1 MTRGDEKT
9 HRSTCDEGQERNE
22 KNTYNDDE
30 NERGVC
36 VSECVI
42 VGFNRAKNLTTD
54 FFFLSNVLGTISF
67 EKS

>member
-1 MTRGDEKT
+1 MKKHTDQPATRNKSEMK
-9 HRSTCDEGQERNE
+9 

-67 EKS
+67 EKI